1 MGLHRDANGNLLDS
15 RERSLKS
22 MVAISLNT
30 EGKYVDSRGR
40 QLPRPSDYDSRG
52 NTAQKVSCRYHLMHV
67 VMNMP
72 WGSLCFLV
80 QALEPAAS
88 LSGLA
93 VGLIA
98 AGMICVVAAIFA
110 AVMVIRRHKRGTTT
124 EATSD
129 GVTDGV

>member
-1 MGLHRDANGNLLDS
+1 
-15 RERSLKS
+15 

-52 NTAQKVSCRYHLMHV
+52 NTAQK
-67 VMNMP
+67 
-72 WGSLCFLV
+72 
-80 QALEPAAS
+80 ALEPAAS

-98 AGMICVVAAIFA
+98 AGVICVVATIFA

-124 EATSD
+124 EATSN